1 VFVLVIFATPNFL
14 IHEFI
19 WLGQGKG
26 RNATP
31 QHSFNIN
38 SLESDKVQQTHHR
51 PVAEPLRVRFP

>member
-1 VFVLVIFATPNFL
+1 VFVLVIFATPDFL

-31 QHSFNIN
+31 QHSLNIN
-38 SLESDKVQQTHHR
+38 SLGLGKVQQTHHK
-51 PVAEPLRVRFP
+51 PVADSLRVYHP